1 MAGKRNR
8 TIKVFAPATVANL
21 ACGFDIMGLAIEKP
35 GDVVELTPNTT
46 GEIRIRRITGDAGKL
61 SRDPLLNTVTVSIAS
76 FLQAVHS
83 RQGFDIV
90 LKKQMPL
97 GSGMGSSAASSAA
110 GAMAVNEFFGRP
122 FTKEQLVPFAME
134 GERVACGTAHPDN
147 VAPSLMGGVVLCH
160 ASGRMIPLPVPKQ
173 LYVVVLH
180 PSIELLTRDSRNAL
194 PKKIALRD
202 AVKQWSN
209 TAALT
214 AAFFNNDMDL
224 LREAMID
231 VVAEPVRGP
240 LIPGFSEIKE
250 AAMKHALA
258 CSISG
263 SGPSVFAMA
272 SGLQSAQKAG
282 AAMQAVCRKTK
293 IKSRLY
299 ISRINTS
306 GAKRIS

>member
-1 MAGKRNR
+1 MAVRSYK

-21 ACGFDIMGLAIEKP
+21 ACGFDIMGLAIDKP

-46 GEIRIRRITGDAGKL
+46 GELLIRKITGDGGKL
-61 SRDPLLNTVTVSIAS
+61 SLNPLQNTVSVAIAS
-76 FLQAVHS
+76 FLQSIHS

-90 LKKQMPL
+90 LRKQMPL

-122 FTKEQLVPFAME
+122 YAKEQLVPFAME

-160 ASGRMIPLPVPKQ
+160 SSGRMISLPVPKQ

-194 PKKIALRD
+194 PKKIPLKD

-214 AAFFNNDMDL
+214 AAFFNKDMEL
-224 LREAMID
+224 LRDAMID
-231 VVAEPVRGP
+231 WVAEPVRGP
-240 LIPGFSEIKE
+240 LIPGFFDIKE
-250 AAMKHALA
+250 AAMRHALA

-263 SGPSVFAMA
+263 SGPSVFAMTE
-272 SGLQSAQKAG
+272 GLKSATATG
-282 AAMQAVCRKTK
+282 TAMQAVCRKAK

-299 ISRINTS
+299 ISRINTA